1 MGKLGNKIKRGVRL
15 GLKGG
20 VVAGTLLGAGLGVK
34 QEYDG
39 QKGDIRRDNRAT
51 LLSSFNE
58 NPQIKPLKPGQVVGE
73 AGAGVVLGRSA
84 PRPQVLPPPAPPIA
98 PFEAKAKKAGK
109 VAGVKAVAGVV
120 GGQIGVGQAVK
131 DVAGAV
137 FDAGVVAPDPQ
148 QFALSKA
155 GRDAQAG
162 ATVVAGAE
170 GLKASN
176 KELLGQLGNKVKGK
190 IKMPKFGG

>member
-73 AGAGVVLGRSA
+73 AGAGVVLGVSA
-84 PRPQVLPPPAPPIA
+84 PRAQVLPPPAPPIA

-109 VAGVKAVAGVV
+109 VAG
-120 GGQIGVGQAVK
+120 
-131 DVAGAV
+131 
-137 FDAGVVAPDPQ
+137 DAGVVAPDPQ
-148 QFALSKA
+148 QFALSRA